1 MTSILLI
8 LTLLLPWNPNV
19 SAQTTQEAVAPIT
32 VQEIL
37 SQLKEAET
45 HRRSQADVAAEVN
58 KRGIAFK
65 VDEKVISELRQAGA
79 RSFLLDTIQRA
90 SKNAGRPQISDP
102 ERVDVDAQPNTP
114 DGETPK
120 LSILEQARVH
130 ATEFGEEL
138 PNFIV
143 MQQVSRYVRAPE
155 NKDWQLDDKLEIE
168 LTYRSG
174 KGEEFKLLRINGKPS
189 KQSYEDIGGSTSTGE
204 FGSILGEL
212 FSPYSKA
219 AFKEIKRETFR
230 GRPTIVYDFRI
241 KRANSHSMIADFDSK
256 KTVVAGSSGTVWID
270 TESART
276 LRIEVAH
283 EEIPAGFPVTLSE
296 NAVEYDWIT
305 IAGERYLL
313 PIRAEVLL
321 GIDSKKTYT
330 RNVIVFSGYRKFEAR
345 IKVDP
350 N

>member
-8 LTLLLPWNPNV
+8 LTLLLPFNSKAV
-19 SAQTTQEAVAPIT
+19 AQTTQEAVAPIT

-37 SQLKEAET
+37 SQLKEAEA
-45 HRRSQADVAAEVN
+45 RRRPQADIAAEVN

-65 VDEKVISELRQAGA
+65 VDEKILSELRQAGA

-102 ERVDVDAQPNTP
+102 EQVGGVPPKAP

-130 ATEFGEEL
+130 AAEFAEEL

-143 MQQVSRYVRAPE
+143 MQMVSRYVRTPE

-174 KGEEFKLLRINGKPS
+174 KGEEFKLLRINGKPAVR
-189 KQSYEDIGGSTSTGE
+189 SYDDIGGSTSTGE

-219 AFKEIKRETFR
+219 EFKEIKRETFR
-230 GRPTIVYDFRI
+230 GRPTIVYDFKI
-241 KRANSHSMIADFDSK
+241 KKANSHSMISDFNSK
-256 KTVVAGSSGTVWID
+256 KSIVAGSSGTVWID

-276 LRIEVAH
+276 LRIEVSH
-283 EEIPAGFPVTLSE
+283 DEIPAGFPVSLSE
-296 NAVEYDWIT
+296 NAVEYDWIK
-305 IAGERYLL
+305 IGGERYLL
-313 PIRAEVLL
+313 PVRAEVLL
-321 GIDSKKTYT
+321 GLDSKKTYT
-330 RNVIVFSGYRKFEAR
+330 RNVIEFSGYRKFEAR